1 MRSVSKALDDIS
13 DLEER
18 KRINKKAATAVQNA
32 ARALAPR
39 SRKPHFVYSTPK
51 TVSGQR
57 AKRGSAKQFRTKY
70 LPGNLALS
78 IRVLNL
84 RRAINAV
91 IGPRIL
97 NNPRAKV
104 YGRNERNVN
113 AFYAQMVYG
122 SAKAFRDRVMAP
134 ALAAQS
140 QRVQKIIEREVEAL
154 KRKAARKNGLD

>member
-1 MRSVSKALDDIS
+1 MLSISKALDGIS
-13 DLEER
+13 DLDER
-18 KRINKKAATAVQNA
+18 RRINEKAAVTVQNA

-39 SRKPHFVYSTPK
+39 SRKPHFVYKTPK
-51 TVSGQR
+51 TVTGQR
-57 AKRGSAKQFRTKY
+57 AKRGSAKQFRVKY

-97 NNPRAKV
+97 TNARAKV
-104 YGRNERNVN
+104 YGRNDRNVN

-134 ALAAQS
+134 ALAAQTN
-140 QRVQKIIEREVEAL
+140 RVKKIIEREVDKL
-154 KRKAARKNGLD
+154 KRQAAKKNGLD